1 MSVKKLSEHD
11 AYKNGTCVRVRG
23 GNVMISWK
31 EARARRLAEMS
42 PEQRREYEA
51 QTPRSRAAL
60 LAAEIAYEARMS
72 AGLTQ
77 AELGERLGR
86 KQTYISALESGR
98 ANPTIATLEEL
109 VDATG
114 KRLELNI
121 V

>member
-1 MSVKKLSEHD
+1 
-11 AYKNGTCVRVRG
+11 
-23 GNVMISWK
+23 
-31 EARARRLAEMS
+31 MS